1 MYATQRLEIREDD
14 DDDDDDGHQ
23 AERRWWKWKTK
34 RQTVEMTL
42 TNCDKRCDNY
52 NRYKMT

>member
-1 MYATQRLEIREDD
+1 MYATQRLEIRE